1 MNILW
6 LTNVPLPEASQLM
19 NEASTP
25 FGGWLVNASTR
36 LSEEEVISL
45 AIAFPKTGLS
55 DVLTLM
61 GIKKTYYAFPP
72 IGENEPN
79 TSEGSKFLTRIL
91 EQAKPD
97 IVHIFGTEYAHTLAM
112 VNACNKLNIAAVISI
127 QGLTSV
133 IAGHYLSGLPVN
145 VQNRFTLRDLIKQD
159 NLKQQQSKFVKRGA
173 LEIEALQKVKHVIG
187 RTTWDR
193 ACTYQINPDAEY
205 HFCNETLRDEFYNHR
220 WDINHCEKHSIFVS
234 QGSYPIKGLHF
245 MLEAMPLIVKRFPDA
260 KLYIGG
266 TNITQSDTLKDRLKR
281 SSYGKY
287 IEELIGRYNLG
298 QSVVF
303 TGILDEQQMCK
314 QFLQSNVFVSP
325 SIIEN
330 ESNSLSEAKIMGVP
344 SIASFVGGVTD
355 RIKHYEDGFFYQF
368 DAPYMLAYYVCEI
381 FGNDDLA
388 LQFSEKAREHAMRTH
403 DPEINNNTLI
413 NIYNRI
419 LSDSNRS

>member
-6 LTNVPLPEASQLM
+6 LINIPLPEASQLM
-19 NEASTP
+19 KEASTP
-25 FGGWLVNASTR
+25 FGGWLVNASAR
-36 LSEEEVISL
+36 LSEEEGISL
-45 AIAFPKTGLS
+45 SIAFPKTGLS
-55 DVLTLM
+55 DVLMLT
-61 GIKKTYYAFPP
+61 GDKKKYYAFPP
-72 IGENEPN
+72 VGENEAN
-79 TSEGSKFLTRIL
+79 TNEGTKFLTRIL
-91 EQAKPD
+91 DQAKPD
-97 IVHIFGTEYAHTLAM
+97 VVHIFGTEYAHTLAM
-112 VNACNKLNIAAVISI
+112 VNVCQKEKVVISI

-266 TNITQSDTLKDRLKR
+266 NNITQSDTLKDRLKR

-287 IEELIGRYNLG
+287 IEKLIKRFHLH
-298 QSVVF
+298 SHVMF
-303 TGILDEQQMCK
+303 TGVLNEKQMCERY
-314 QFLQSNVFVSP
+314 LQSHVFVCP
-325 SIIEN
+325 SSIEN
-330 ESNSLSEAKIMGVP
+330 SSNALGEAMILGVP
-344 SIASFVGGVTD
+344 CVASDVGGVAD
-355 RIKHYEDGFFYQF
+355 MLKHKEEGFVYQS
-368 DAPYMLAYYVCEI
+368 DAHYMLAYYVCEI
-381 FGNDDLA
+381 FNKNELA
-388 LQFSEKAREHAMRTH
+388 MRFSKKAREHAVRTH
-403 DPEINNNTLI
+403 NLDINTDTLI
-413 NIYNRI
+413 HIYKE
-419 LSDSNRS
+419 LTE